1 MKPSEIHE
9 KVHLD
14 SRVPIDYSLVERAAI
29 SSIGDIDGLLSLAGI
44 SRDVVARIVSDNLR
58 NPLFLSEV
66 ERRPEQGVRLYRA
79 IRWSMNERA
88 RRIFRA
94 ILSRILVKEG
104 IRLYSAMRG
113 KHRMR
118 KVDYS
123 PPMDFSLEDTLEKLV
138 ERSKSLDE
146 ISYEDIVGLE
156 RRDLRRS
163 AVIIIDSSG
172 SMTGRK
178 MTLASV
184 LAASVAYAVRFGD
197 YAVIAFSDRAEILKS
212 AGRRVR
218 VEEVVEKILD
228 LSPIGYTNMR
238 EALVVARRER
248 DLMGDCRYVL
258 ITDGNYNV
266 GGDPLEIAKNMRMLN
281 VVRIERRRD
290 DIGRINCMR
299 IAEAGRGRVFE
310 LDNISRIPEI
320 LSNIF
325 MN

>member
-1 MKPSEIHE
+1 
-9 KVHLD
+9 
-14 SRVPIDYSLVERAAI
+14 
-29 SSIGDIDGLLSLAGI
+29 
-44 SRDVVARIVSDNLR
+44 
-58 NPLFLSEV
+58 
-66 ERRPEQGVRLYRA
+66 
-79 IRWSMNERA
+79 
-88 RRIFRA
+88 
-94 ILSRILVKEG
+94 
-104 IRLYSAMRG
+104 
-113 KHRMR
+113 
-118 KVDYS
+118 
-123 PPMDFSLEDTLEKLV
+123 
-138 ERSKSLDE
+138 LDE

-178 MTLASV
+178 ITLASV

>member
-1 MKPSEIHE
+1 MKPQELHE
-9 KVHLD
+9 KIHLD
-14 SRVPIDYSLVERAAI
+14 SRVPIDYSLVERAAV
-29 SSIGDIDGLLSLAGI
+29 SSISDIDSLISLAGI
-44 SRDVVARIVSDNLR
+44 SRDVVARVVSDNLR
-58 NPLFLSEV
+58 NPIFLSEV
-66 ERRPEQGVRLYRA
+66 EIKPEKGVRLYRA
-79 IRWSMNERA
+79 IRWNMNERA
-88 RRIFRA
+88 RRMFRA

-123 PPMDFSLEDTLEKLV
+123 PPMDFSLEDTLEKIV
-138 ERSKSLDE
+138 EKSKRIDE
-146 ISYEDIVGLE
+146 VSYEDIVGLE

-172 SMTGRK
+172 SMTGKK
-178 MTLASV
+178 MTLASI

-197 YAVIAFSDRAEILKS
+197 YSVIAFSDRAEVLKS
-212 AGRRVR
+212 AGKKVR
-218 VEEVVEKILD
+218 VEEIVEKILD

-238 EALVVARRER
+238 EALIAAKRER
-248 DLMGDCRYVL
+248 DMLGECKYVL

-266 GGDPLEIAKNMRMLN
+266 GGDPLEIARNMRMLN
-281 VVRIERRRD
+281 VVRIEGRRD
-290 DIGRINCMR
+290 NVGRINCIK
-299 IAEAGRGRVFE
+299 IAEAGKGRVFE
-310 LDNISRIPEI
+310 VNSISRIPEV